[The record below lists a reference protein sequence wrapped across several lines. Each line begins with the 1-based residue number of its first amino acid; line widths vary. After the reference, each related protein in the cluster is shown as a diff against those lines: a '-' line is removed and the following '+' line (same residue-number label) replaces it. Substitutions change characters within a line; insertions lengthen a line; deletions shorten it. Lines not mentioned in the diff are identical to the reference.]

1 MKVRIL
7 LLALL
12 ASFSMA
18 MTSPV
23 MAKALSP
30 GVYKKLL
37 TVHESYNDGAYG
49 QALKQVDS
57 LLAGKLSDYA
67 RAQALHM
74 SGAVRLA
81 QENYAGALQA
91 FSQAY
96 QLKQLEK
103 PRQLQLLHNIAQLSY
118 QTEQWQ
124 RSLKNFSA
132 WQQAGGKPGANDY
145 LMQAQAYS
153 ALKDWQKVI
162 PAARQAI
169 ALHASPP
176 DAWYQ
181 VQLVAHW
188 RLKQFKQAT
197 DLLKVLVTRQP
208 ENAFFWQ
215 QLAYGYQ
222 QQNDDKS
229 VLVTLR
235 GAYVKGVL
243 QSDKYVRWLAQL
255 LIQEGSPQ
263 RAVEIIR
270 ESLTATRLKNNR
282 QTQKMLVQAYLLA
295 KDYQAARPLLEML
308 AERTDSTLMY
318 QQLAQVNMQLR
329 RWRAAYQALGK
340 AIAAAP
346 DNTGQ
351 LYIMQGMASLNN
363 AQLDKAR
370 QSFQRASEYPSA
382 QDSANNWLS
391 YIETL
396 QKDTD
401 NPA

>member
-1 MKVRIL
+1 MKIRSLIL
-7 LLALL
+7 ILL
-12 ASFSMA
+12 ASA
-18 MTSPV
+18 ALVMTSPA
-23 MAKALSP
+23 MSKALSP
-30 GVYKKLL
+30 AVYKQLL
-37 TVHESYNDGAYG
+37 AVHEAYNAGAYAK
-49 QALKQVDS
+49 ALKQVNTLLDS
-57 LLAGKLSDYA
+57 QLSDYA
-67 RAQALHM
+67 RAQALQM
-74 SGAVRLA
+74 SGAVQLA
-81 QENYAGALQA
+81 QENYTAALQA

-132 WQQAGGKPGANDY
+132 WQQAGGKPRANDY

-153 ALKDWQKVI
+153 ELKNWQKVI

-181 VQLVAHW
+181 IQLVAHW

-222 QQNDDKS
+222 QQKDDKS
-229 VLVTLR
+229 VLATLR

-243 QSDKYVRWLAQL
+243 QTDRYVRWLAQL
-255 LIQEGSPQ
+255 LIQEGAPQ
-263 RAVEIIR
+263 RAVEVIR
-270 ESLTATRLKNNR
+270 ESMAAKRLKNNR

-308 AERTDSTLMY
+308 AERTDDTRMY
-318 QQLAQVNMQLR
+318 QQLAQVNMHLR
-329 RWRAAYQALGK
+329 SWRAAYQALGK

-346 DNTGQ
+346 DNIGQ
-351 LYIMQGMASLNN
+351 LYIMQGMASLNE

-370 QSFQRASEYPSA
+370 QSFLQASEYPSS

-391 YIETL
+391 YIERL
-396 QKDTD
+396 EEEAD

>member
-1 MKVRIL
+1 MNIRA
-7 LLALL
+7 ALL
-12 ASFSMA
+12 VMLVCFSVG
-18 MTSPV
+18 TVSPAF
-23 MAKALSP
+23 AKTLKPA
-30 GVYKKLL
+30 VYKKLIE
-37 TVHESYNDGAYG
+37 VHKAYNEQAYNK
-49 QALKQVDS
+49 ALKQVNA
-57 LLAGKLSDYA
+57 LLQNKLSGYA
-67 RAQALHM
+67 RAQALQM
-74 SGAVRLA
+74 LGAVQLA
-81 QENYAGALQA
+81 KESYAEALKA

-96 QLKQLEK
+96 QLKELEK

-118 QTEQWQ
+118 QSEQWQ

-132 WQQAGGKPGANDY
+132 WQQTGGKPGANDY

-153 ALKDWQKVI
+153 ALENWAQVI

-169 ALHASPP
+169 ALHKSPP
-176 DAWYQ
+176 DSWYQ

-208 ENAFFWQ
+208 ENAYFWQ

-270 ESLTATRLKNNR
+270 ESLAAKRLKNNR

-295 KDYQAARPLLEML
+295 KDYQSARPLLEML
-308 AERTDSTLMY
+308 AERAGSTIIY
-318 QQLAQVNMQLR
+318 KQLAQVNMQLR
-329 RWRAAYQALGK
+329 RWQAAYRAYGK
-340 AIAAAP
+340 AITAHP
-346 DNTGQ
+346 DDAGQ

-370 QSFQRASEYPSA
+370 QSFEQASEYPSA

-396 QKDTD
+396 QKDAD

>member
-1 MKVRIL
+1 MNIRA
-7 LLALL
+7 ALL
-12 ASFSMA
+12 VMLVCFSVG
-18 MTSPV
+18 TVSPAF
-23 MAKALSP
+23 AKTLKPA
-30 GVYKKLL
+30 VYKKLIE
-37 TVHESYNDGAYG
+37 VHEAYNEQAYNK
-49 QALKQVDS
+49 ALKQVNA
-57 LLAGKLSDYA
+57 LLQNKLSGYA
-67 RAQALHM
+67 RAQALQM
-74 SGAVRLA
+74 LGAVQLA
-81 QENYAGALQA
+81 KESYAAALKA

-96 QLKQLEK
+96 QLKELEK

-118 QTEQWQ
+118 QSEQWQ

-132 WQQAGGKPGANDY
+132 WQQSGGKPGANDY

-153 ALKDWQKVI
+153 ALENWAKVI
-162 PAARQAI
+162 PTARQAI
-169 ALHASPP
+169 ALHKSPP
-176 DAWYQ
+176 DSWYQ

-188 RLKQFKQAT
+188 RLKQFKQAA
-197 DLLKVLVTRQP
+197 DLLKVLVTHQP
-208 ENAFFWQ
+208 ENAYFWQ

-263 RAVEIIR
+263 RAVEVIR
-270 ESLTATRLKNNR
+270 ESLAAKRLKNNR

-295 KDYQAARPLLEML
+295 KDYQSARPLLEML
-308 AERTDSTLMY
+308 AERAGSTIIY
-318 QQLAQVNMQLR
+318 KQLAQVNMQLR
-329 RWRAAYQALGK
+329 RWQAAYRAYGK
-340 AIAAAP
+340 AITAHP
-346 DNTGQ
+346 DDAGQ

-370 QSFQRASEYPSA
+370 QSFEQASEYPSA

-396 QKDTD
+396 QKDAD